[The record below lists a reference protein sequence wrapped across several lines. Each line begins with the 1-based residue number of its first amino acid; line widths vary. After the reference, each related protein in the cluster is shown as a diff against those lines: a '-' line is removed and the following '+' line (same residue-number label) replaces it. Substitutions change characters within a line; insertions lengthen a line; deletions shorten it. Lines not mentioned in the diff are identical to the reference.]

1 MVQGKEKT
9 ENGCVLNIWC
19 IKTIFTGVARG
30 SAFVHS
36 GDFFT
41 IIILH
46 FESGWCRMLTL
57 AYFSS
62 AMFFLFE

>member
-19 IKTIFTGVARG
+19 IETIFTGVARG

-36 GDFFT
+36 GGFFYNN
-41 IIILH
+41 H
-46 FESGWCRMLTL
+46 FTFRKWLVQNVNSC
-57 AYFSS
+57 
-62 AMFFLFE
+62 LF